1 MILIQNIL
9 NGNRVAQETLYDRY
23 KKIIKDFLKCKY
35 GLYYDIDDDVAEVL
49 IKIFFN
55 LNTFDSKKSKLKSWV
70 LSITKNYMIDKW
82 RNNPT
87 LSLTNSS
94 IITTNATSGQYLL
107 VNGSSIGW
115 SDEAIISTSVSN
127 SLSFTANS
135 TYTTGADSEFENC
148 NTICYLSKQISPVDN
163 SLLNM
168 KYVQGYNYCEIG
180 KEFNISSN
188 TVSNRV
194 NYIKTKLKKQNKNIN
209 D

>member
-9 NGNRVAQETLYDRY
+9 NGNRVAQETLYDKY
-23 KKIIKDFLKCKY
+23 KKIVKDYLKGKY
-35 GLYYDIDDDVAEVL
+35 NKYYDIDDDVSEIL
-49 IKIFFN
+49 IKVFLN
-55 LNTFDSKKSKLKSWV
+55 LNTFDPKKSKLKSWV

-87 LSLTNSS
+87 LTNSGV
-94 IITTNATSGQYLL
+94 ITNNGTSDQYLI

-115 SDEAIISTSVSN
+115 SDEAIISMSASN